1 MLTMVD
7 TQTDSIQE
15 TISDLKCEIELRD
28 NQLITGDDLDVAKQS
43 LKTVERIESTDLLK
57 ILQLI
62 DKLEQHLIKSLKG
75 QLTEDNK
82 KSQGLIGKMKKNY
95 EDL

>member
-1 MLTMVD
+1 MVD